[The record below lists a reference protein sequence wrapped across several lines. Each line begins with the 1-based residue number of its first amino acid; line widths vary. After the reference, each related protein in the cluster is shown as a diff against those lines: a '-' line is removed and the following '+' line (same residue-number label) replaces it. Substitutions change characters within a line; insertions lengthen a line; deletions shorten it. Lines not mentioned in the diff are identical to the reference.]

1 MTNPLVVVGLV
12 DVDGVDEHDLEDS
25 DICETI
31 FENMRKP
38 LVRLSLVDV
47 VEVDDIC

>member
-31 FENMRKP
+31 FENMR
-38 LVRLSLVDV
+38 LSLVDV